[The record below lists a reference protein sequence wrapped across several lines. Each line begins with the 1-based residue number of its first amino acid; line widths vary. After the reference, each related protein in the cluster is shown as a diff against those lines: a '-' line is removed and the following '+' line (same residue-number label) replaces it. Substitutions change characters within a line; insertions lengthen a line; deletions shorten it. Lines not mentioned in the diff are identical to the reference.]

1 MRIFNDAY
9 LYSMKNIYNICTGF
23 LAKTVVMIVLLIAG
37 GVNVVWGETYEKVT
51 SKTQLVPGCKYLIG
65 YIGSSNTYIMSNST
79 STNNIGSIN
88 AGYNN
93 DIINVTDNMLQLQL
107 GGSEGKWT
115 FETLNS
121 QANGYLNATKSTSS
135 TGLKISSTVDDYSY
149 FMISILDKY
158 NAEIKC
164 NNKNKYNIIRFY
176 TKGGYFSCYTSDQY
190 DVYLFKE
197 VVSGSTLSFNMNG
210 AEIGQQIARVTSF
223 PCALPSTASYSREGY
238 IANGWNTKA
247 DGSGVHYDEG
257 DSFVAPDEDVTL
269 FVEWRKVDVDDDAL
283 CVKFNA
289 GENGTY
295 NGGDVAETV
304 AGDGIVLPDVA
315 AKDGWTFI
323 GWATT
328 ENSAIADAGKAGMVF
343 HPSMD
348 GQVLYAV
355 YEVASVNHTAKFFVN
370 GEQISKTQEL
380 HAGDDVVF
388 PNEIPADINGKK
400 FVGWMKG
407 EISRSQDDVPLLLE
421 NAKMENSDVEFHAV
435 FAKENSDD
443 GQKIILSDEFGP
455 RSSNDSGS
463 FDSENFTGTNYKA
476 FASQFGGV
484 KLGTADSYGYITSRN
499 LDLSQPFTVSVK
511 VKGWTTVEGTLGVT
525 IDDDKQTKKSYTY
538 SAVSSSEYET
548 AVFEFDAA
556 TSSSTI
562 RIATSS
568 KRAYIDDVVVTTA
581 GAVYSGYCTSL
592 LTVKKAVSVVT
603 SENRKID
610 LSEEDVTGDFVEAV
624 SKDESVKGKNVIVFV
639 GKDIA
644 LNEGI
649 ENVAVMQSDGSYLC
663 RNLVLTDDG
672 AFSTSIPFVANTAT
686 YTRALGADSNDY
698 GTICLPYGVTS
709 DSNIQYYKL
718 LSCGTDVLTFAKV
731 NQVDAYTPVLYHRLN
746 NGNIEVSAC
755 DVLIAATGAMKQQG
769 ESGKMVGVMKPTSVV
784 DGTSCTVP
792 KDGYAMVVDSNCYYI
807 KNGQFWSLNE
817 RVNLKAFRAY
827 MSCNQ
832 ASGAS
837 KAAVLNIC
845 LDEEMPTDVRIIERN
860 DGLVDMVFDLG
871 GRRVVQNTGG
881 VHIVNGKKIV
891 QR

>member
-1 MRIFNDAY
+1 
-9 LYSMKNIYNICTGF
+9 MKNLYHICTGF

-51 SKTQLVPGCKYLIG
+51 SETQLVPGCKYLIG

-135 TGLKISSTVDDYSY
+135 TGLKISSLVDAYSY
-149 FMISILDKY
+149 FTISILDKY

-164 NNKNKYNIIRFY
+164 CGKKSYNIIRFY
-176 TKGGYFSCYTSDQY
+176 SKGEYFSCYSSGQQ

-197 VVSGSTLSFNMNG
+197 VVSGSILSFNMNG

-223 PCALPSTASYSREGY
+223 PCVLPSTASYSKEGY
-238 IANGWNTKA
+238 VANGWNTKA
-247 DGSGVHYDEG
+247 DGTGVHYDEG
-257 DSFVAPDEDVTL
+257 YSFVAPDGDVTL
-269 FVEWRKVDVDDDAL
+269 FVEWRKVGVDEDAL
-283 CVKFNA
+283 SVTLDA

-295 NGGDVAETV
+295 SGGDITEAV
-304 AGDGIVLPDVA
+304 AGDGIVLPNVA

-328 ENSAIADAGKAGMVF
+328 ENSAIADAGKAGMIF

-348 GQVLYAV
+348 NQVLYAV
-355 YEVASVNHTAKFFVN
+355 YEAASATHTAKFFVN
-370 GEQISKTQEL
+370 GEQIGGTQEL
-380 HAGDDVVF
+380 HAGDGVVF
-388 PNEIPADINGKK
+388 PNKIPADINGKK

-407 EISRSQDDVPLLLE
+407 EISRSQDDVPVLLE
-421 NAKMENSDVEFHAV
+421 NAKMENSDIEFNAV
-435 FAKENSDD
+435 FAKLSVDDGSHALLSDHFKDSSSDD
-443 GQKIILSDEFGP
+443 DHAFE
-455 RSSNDSGS
+455 
-463 FDSENFTGTNYKA
+463 SENFTGYNYKA
-476 FASQFGGV
+476 FTSKYGGV
-484 KLGTADSYGYITSRN
+484 KLGTERYNGYITTKPLN
-499 LDLSQPFTVSVK
+499 LSQPFTVSVK
-511 VKGWTTVEGTLGVT
+511 VKGYGSSGGTLQVS
-525 IDDDKQTKKSYTY
+525 IDNNKDTKTY
-538 SAVSSSEYET
+538 SFTATADQDYET
-548 AVFEFDAA
+548 AVFAFAAA
-556 TSSSTI
+556 TSASTI
-562 RIATSS
+562 KIGTTTSS

-592 LTVKKAVSVVT
+592 LTVRKAVSVVN

-610 LSEEDVTGDFVEAV
+610 LSDEDVTGEFVEAV

-649 ENVAVMQSDGSYLC
+649 ENVAVRQSDDSYLC
-663 RNLVLTDDG
+663 NNLVLTDDG
-672 AFSTSIPFVANTAT
+672 AFSTSKPFLANTAT
-686 YTRALGADSNDY
+686 YTRALGADANDY
-698 GTICLPYGVTS
+698 GTICLPYSVTS
-709 DSNIQYYKL
+709 DSEIQYYKL
-718 LSCGTDVLTFAKV
+718 LSGSTDVLTFAKV
-731 NQVDAYTPVLYHRLN
+731 DHVDAYTPVLYHRLN
-746 NGNIEVSAC
+746 KNNIEVSASN
-755 DVLIAATGAMKQQG
+755 VHIAVTGEMEQQG

-784 DGTSCTVP
+784 DGTNCREP
-792 KDGYAMVVDSNCYYI
+792 KDGYAMVVDPDCYYI
-807 KNGQFWSLNE
+807 KGGQFLSLDE

-827 MSCNQ
+827 ISCDQ
-832 ASGAS
+832 VSGMS
-837 KAAVLNIC
+837 KAAVLNLC
-845 LDEEMPTDVRIIERN
+845 FEEETPTGVRIAERK
-860 DGLVDMVFDLG
+860 DGVVEMVFDIS
-871 GRRVVQNTGG
+871 GRKEMRNARGIR
-881 VHIVNGKKIV
+881 IVNGKKIV

>member
-1 MRIFNDAY
+1 
-9 LYSMKNIYNICTGF
+9 MKNLYHICTGF

-37 GVNVVWGETYEKVT
+37 GVNVVWGEDFNYT
-51 SKTQLVPGCKYLIG
+51 SNVDVKLG
-65 YIGSSNTYIMSNST
+65 SNSSSVGVLISRTIYEGYKLGT
-79 STNNIGSIN
+79 SSSKGSISFIIPEGTN
-88 AGYNN
+88 RLSFFVAGWKGDGNHTLDVESSSGTLSNKSVVLIN
-93 DIINVTDNMLQLQL
+93 DPNISGTASN
-107 GGSEGKWT
+107 
-115 FETLNS
+115 FEIS
-121 QANGYLNATKSTSS
+121 KDYLS
-135 TGLKISSTVDDYSY
+135 SY
-149 FMISILDKY
+149 FHEILL
-158 NAEIKC
+158 
-164 NNKNKYNIIRFY
+164 
-176 TKGGYFSCYTSDQY
+176 SD
-190 DVYLFKE
+190 VLTE
-197 VVSGSTLSFNMNG
+197 T
-210 AEIGQQIARVTSF
+210 T
-223 PCALPSTASYSREGY
+223 
-238 IANGWNTKA
+238 
-247 DGSGVHYDEG
+247 
-257 DSFVAPDEDVTL
+257 VTL
-269 FVEWRKVDVDDDAL
+269 RTNSIRAVVWGINYFTDVDDDAL

-304 AGDGIVLPDVA
+304 AGDGIVLPNVVA
-315 AKDGWTFI
+315 NDGWTFI

-328 ENSAIADAGKAGMVF
+328 ENSAIADAGKVGMVF
-343 HPSMD
+343 HPSTD
-348 GQVLYAV
+348 NQVLYAV
-355 YEVASVNHTAKFFVN
+355 YEAASATHTAKFFVN
-370 GEQISKTQEL
+370 GEQIGETQEL
-380 HAGDDVVF
+380 YAGDGVVF
-388 PNEIPADINGKK
+388 PNEIPPADINGKK

-407 EISRSQDDVPLLLE
+407 EISRSQDDVPVLLE

-455 RSSNDSGS
+455 RSSNDSGA
-463 FDSENFTGTNYKA
+463 FNSENFTGTKYKA

-484 KLGTADSYGYITSRN
+484 KLGTENYYGYITTKPLN
-499 LDLSQPFTVSVK
+499 LSQPFIVSVK
-511 VKGWTTVEGTLGVT
+511 VKGWTTVEGTLDVI

-538 SAVSSSEYET
+538 SAVSSSQYET
-548 AVFEFDAA
+548 AIFEFDAA

-603 SENRKID
+603 SENRKIY

-644 LNEGI
+644 LKDDI
-649 ENVAVMQSDGSYLC
+649 ENVAVMQSNGSYLC

-686 YTRALGADSNDY
+686 YTRALGADANDY

-731 NQVDAYTPVLYHRLN
+731 NQVDAYTPALYHRLN
-746 NGNIEVSAC
+746 NGNIEVSAS
-755 DVLIAATGAMKQQG
+755 DVLIAATGAMVQQG

-807 KNGQFWSLNE
+807 KGGQFWSLDE

-837 KAAVLNIC
+837 KAAVLNLC
-845 LDEEMPTDVRIIERN
+845 FDEGTPTDVRIIERN

-871 GRRVVQNTGG
+871 GRRGGQNARG
-881 VHIVNGKKIV
+881 VRIVNGRKIV

>member
-1 MRIFNDAY
+1 MRIFYDAY
-9 LYSMKNIYNICTGF
+9 LYSMKNIYNICTG
-23 LAKTVVMIVLLIAG
+23 AIVKTVVMIVLMVVG
-37 GVNVVWGETYEKVT
+37 GANGVWGETYEKVT
-51 SKTQLVPGCKYLIG
+51 SESQLVPGCKYLIG
-65 YIGSSNTYIMSNST
+65 YISSTSFVFVMSNPSYTNYINST
-79 STNNIGSIN
+79 GGVKCNDGFSI
-88 AGYNN
+88 A
-93 DIINVTDNMLQLQL
+93 DNMLQLRL

-115 FETLNS
+115 FETLNYGGT
-121 QANGYLNATKSTSS
+121 NGYLTAGKESLSVNSTIDESSYFSVKIASTS
-135 TGLKISSTVDDYSY
+135 KAVIKSSKGFVRFNS
-149 FMISILDKY
+149 
-158 NAEIKC
+158 NAQ
-164 NNKNKYNIIRFY
+164 
-176 TKGGYFSCYTSDQY
+176 FSCYASEQQK

-197 VVSGSTLSFNMNG
+197 VVSGSILSFNMNG

-247 DGSGVHYDEG
+247 DGTGVHYDEG
-257 DSFVAPDEDVTL
+257 CSFEAPDEDVTL
-269 FVEWRKVDVDDDAL
+269 FVEWRKLDVDEDAL
-283 CVKFNA
+283 SVTFNA
-289 GENGTY
+289 GANGTY
-295 NGGDVAETV
+295 SGGNITEMV

-348 GQVLYAV
+348 SQVLYAV
-355 YEVASVNHTAKFFVN
+355 YEAASATHTAKFFVN
-370 GEQISKTQEL
+370 GEQIGETQEL
-380 HAGDDVVF
+380 HAGDGVVF
-388 PNEIPADINGKK
+388 PNKIPADINGKK

-407 EISRSQDDVPLLLE
+407 EISRSQDDVPVLLE
-421 NAKMENSDVEFHAV
+421 NAKMENSDIEFNAV
-435 FAKENSDD
+435 FAKLSVDDGSHALLSDNFKDSSSDD
-443 GQKIILSDEFGP
+443 DHAFE
-455 RSSNDSGS
+455 
-463 FDSENFTGTNYKA
+463 SENFTGYNYKA
-476 FASQFGGV
+476 FTSKYGGV
-484 KLGTADSYGYITSRN
+484 KLGSENYHGYITTKPLN
-499 LDLSQPFTVSVK
+499 LSQPFTVSVK
-511 VKGWTTVEGTLGVT
+511 VKGYGSSGGALQVS
-525 IDDDKQTKKSYTY
+525 IDNDKETKSYSFT
-538 SAVSSSEYET
+538 ATADQDYET
-548 AVFEFDAA
+548 AVFTFAAA
-556 TSSSTI
+556 TSASTI
-562 RIATSS
+562 KIGTPTSS

-592 LTVKKAVSVVT
+592 LTVRKAVSVVT
-603 SENRKID
+603 CENRKIV
-610 LSEEDVTGDFVEAV
+610 LSDEDVTGEFVEAV
-624 SKDESVKGKNVIVFV
+624 SKDASVKGKNVIVFV

-644 LNEGI
+644 LKDDI
-649 ENVAVMQSDGSYLC
+649 ENVAVMQGDGSYLC

-686 YTRALGADSNDY
+686 YTRALGADANDY

-731 NQVDAYTPVLYHRLN
+731 NQVDAYTPALYHRLN

-755 DVLIAATGAMKQQG
+755 DVLIAATGAMEQQG

-784 DGTSCTVP
+784 DGTNCKEP
-792 KDGYAMVVDSNCYYI
+792 KEGYAMVIDPNCYYI
-807 KNGQFWSLNE
+807 KGGQFYSLNE

-881 VHIVNGKKIV
+881 VHIVNGRKIV